1 MGLANRVVADGEAL
15 GAAMEL
21 ASSLSRFPQNC
32 LRSDRLSACEQWGLS
47 LEDAL
52 ANEFRRGMQVIESRE
67 TVTGAT
73 RFAQGKGRHGD
84 FGDI

>member
-1 MGLANRVVADGEAL
+1 M
-15 GAAMEL
+15 
-21 ASSLSRFPQNC
+21 LSRFPQNC

-52 ANEFRRGMQVIESRE
+52 ANEFRRGLEVIDSRE
-67 TVTGAT
+67 TVTGAS
-73 RFAQGKGRHGD
+73 RFAQGRGRHGD